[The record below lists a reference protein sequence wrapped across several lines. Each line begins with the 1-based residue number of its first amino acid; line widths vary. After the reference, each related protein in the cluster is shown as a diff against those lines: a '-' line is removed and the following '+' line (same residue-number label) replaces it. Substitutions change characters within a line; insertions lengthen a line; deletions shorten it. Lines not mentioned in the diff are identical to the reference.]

1 MWKGILYISAFESKF
16 VTPVLQPPQCL
27 SMLIYTV
34 RSVLSK
40 WGAAFIFY
48 GIALST
54 AEKSEVFGNEIHSAY
69 KL

>member
-40 WGAAFIFY
+40 
-48 GIALST
+48 
-54 AEKSEVFGNEIHSAY
+54 
-69 KL
+69 